1 MTGSVRKQ
9 STVSCTSFYRQI
21 RPVGTHS
28 PAHLQSTPWR
38 MRVKC
43 GEDMEALFVSYG
55 VEWLNLLVRWLH
67 LITGIAWIG
76 ASFYFVWLDNSI
88 RPPKPGSEL
97 ANKGVSGELWAVHG
111 GGFYNPQ
118 KYLVAPKELP
128 PELHWFKWE
137 AYATWL
143 SGFAMLFIVYY
154 FNASAMMIDKS
165 VADLSSWQAIGVGL
179 GTLVVG
185 WIVYDLLCRSPLGK
199 REGLLGIVMFV
210 FIVAASYALTHL
222 LSGRAAYIH
231 VGAMIGTM
239 MVGNVLMVI
248 IPGQRKLVEAMKVG
262 QSPDPVYGKRAK
274 QRSVHNNYFTL
285 PVLFIMIS
293 NHYAMTY
300 THAYSWL
307 VLAAIMAAGV
317 LIRHFFNLRHAGR
330 VSVAYPLAGVALLVA
345 VAIAIAPHPAPKA
358 AAAPGADTA
367 TISAV
372 DFAKVQEVIAQRCV
386 NCHSAKPTF
395 EGFATAPAGMMLQTP
410 ELIRQHA
417 ARVYQRTVQT
427 KDMPLG
433 NLTHMTDDER
443 KLVGA
448 WFEAGA
454 K

>member
-1 MTGSVRKQ
+1 
-9 STVSCTSFYRQI
+9 
-21 RPVGTHS
+21 
-28 PAHLQSTPWR
+28 
-38 MRVKC
+38 MRIKR

-88 RPPKPGSEL
+88 RPPKPGSDL
-97 ANKGVSGELWAVHG
+97 AKKGVSGELWAVHG

-118 KYLVAPKELP
+118 KYLVAPQELP
-128 PELHWFKWE
+128 EELHWFKWE

-165 VADLSSWQAIGVGL
+165 VADLSSWQAIGIGL

-185 WIVYDLLCRSPLGK
+185 WTVYDVLCRSPLGK
-199 REGLLGIVMFV
+199 RDGLLGIIMFL
-210 FIVAASYALTHL
+210 FIVGAAWVLTHL

-231 VGAMIGTM
+231 VGAMIGTI

-248 IPGQRKLVEAMKVG
+248 IPGQRKLVEAMKAG
-262 QSPDPVYGKRAK
+262 KSPDPIYGKRGK

-317 LIRHFFNLRHAGR
+317 LIRHFFNLRHAGK
-330 VSVAYPLAGVALLVA
+330 VSIGYPIAGVALLLA
-345 VAIAIAPHPAPKA
+345 VAIAIAPRPAPKPAATAPVAAADAAVAPA
-358 AAAPGADTA
+358 AAAGP
-367 TISAV
+367 SE
-372 DFAKVQEVIAQRCV
+372 FERVQTVITQRCV
-386 NCHSAKPTF
+386 SCHAAQPTQP
-395 EGFATAPAGMMLQTP
+395 GFATAPSGMMLQTP
-410 ELIRQHA
+410 DLIRQHA
-417 ARVYQRTVQT
+417 AKVYQRAVQT

-433 NLTHMTDDER
+433 NMTHMTDEEQA
-443 KLVGA
+443 LIGA
-448 WFEAGA
+448 WFEGGA